1 RLRTVNAS
9 RAGLALA
16 AVALA
21 AYLALVAV
29 QLNRPLMYDDANFAL
44 AAKAVA
50 DDGLPFGNQGWM
62 SERGDF
68 SQREQWALWH
78 PPLYIYADGLLARL
92 GGWTPPV
99 MRLAGIIGGLAS
111 AFLTWRLAGSITR
124 GPPAIKRFAGGVAV
138 ALLLLSPLVVQS
150 TLVLD
155 IDFPV
160 LLPLTLLFAL
170 LYLEFEA
177 TPRWLW
183 AVP

>member
-1 RLRTVNAS
+1 
-9 RAGLALA
+9 
-16 AVALA
+16 
-21 AYLALVAV
+21 
-29 QLNRPLMYDDANFAL
+29 
-44 AAKAVA
+44 
-50 DDGLPFGNQGWM
+50 
-62 SERGDF
+62 
-68 SQREQWALWH
+68 
-78 PPLYIYADGLLARL
+78 LLARL

-99 MRLAGIIGGLAS
+99 MRLAGIIGRLTS

-124 GPPAIKRFAGGVAV
+124 GLPAVKRLAGGLAV

-160 LLPLTLLFAL
+160 LLPLTLLFVL

-183 AVP
+183 AVPLFGLLLWAKMTNPLPLPAVIGIWQVLRGRFARAA